1 MSRSAIRFVAPVLIS
16 LTVML
21 VAAVIS
27 IELLSTIRAWVGGE
41 GLYSKGQKNATYY
54 LSQYALSHSEE
65 DYRLY
70 QAAIA
75 FPLGDWKARLALQR
89 RPVDQ
94 RAARAGFLQ
103 GGSDPADIDSII
115 MVFRLFGNLGPVR
128 RAIDIWT
135 EGDSY
140 TLRICALAAR
150 IHPMDATEVPAAE
163 QTGIRVEL
171 HQINDELT
179 PLAARFSSTLGQLA
193 RTTRSLLILALTFG
207 TLITGLLCIRVTRAR
222 VRERDAKEQGLARL
236 TELYAALSK
245 TSQLISRVRDRN
257 QLFDELCRICV
268 GTSGLMLAAVGLLRR
283 ERSSVEFVAAHGDQ
297 QAYLQ
302 TLEMLSATGAA
313 GDSDALHA
321 PLYTRRSRVFNG
333 ADKPR
338 RLFPSEASFPL
349 ICRNEVVGVLCV
361 FSHEEQY
368 FKKDIVELMEQLAME
383 ASFALDSLHREAE
396 RRHQASVLADQ
407 NRILNLIA
415 SGAELKVILTTLAE
429 FVEVQS
435 EGGLCS
441 LVAQNASGK
450 GVCIGLS
457 PSMPQGFDR
466 AVAEASDA
474 AGAGACVEAIC
485 GRAAAAGPDRDAYPP
500 SEPLRDYESQTGLQA
515 VSARPI
521 SGSKNQL
528 LGMLSLYKRRDAE
541 PRQLSAQL
549 IGICAN
555 LAGIAIESCRA
566 AERIRHLAHH
576 DDLTGLPNRL
586 LFNYQLPKALARA
599 QRDGSSVGVL
609 FLDLDRFKVI
619 NDTLGHDAGDMVL
632 RQIARHLRGCVR
644 ITDTLAR
651 VGGDEFTLLIEQLD
665 DTQDLSAIAQKLL
678 TAMSSPLAI
687 NGNLYQ
693 LTGSIGV
700 AMYPKDGADGPSL
713 LKNAD
718 IAMYRAKSSGRNNYQ
733 FYSSD
738 INEHSVERLALE
750 NELRQAVAR
759 REFEVHY
766 QPKVNISTGR
776 IAGAEALV
784 RWRHPQRGLL
794 LPGDFICVAEEVG
807 LIGSVGSF
815 VLETVCTDIVRWRD
829 EGLPPTRVAVN
840 LSAQQFA
847 DSRLLDNLKQVLHQT
862 GCDPQLLEF
871 EITES
876 VVMTSPGKAL
886 QLLEQIK
893 DYGITLA
900 IDDFGTGH
908 SSLAYLKRFPV
919 DSVKIDCTFVRD
931 IAMDPNDVAIIKAII
946 ALGHSLDLK
955 VVAEGVETVTQ
966 LEILRRFQCDEFQG
980 FLFSEAVPAAEF
992 ASVLMSNPRP
1002 RSALASHIAKI
1013 AAR

>member
-1 MSRSAIRFVAPVLIS
+1 MKRFDRNQSNDSNGISRSAVRFVAPVLIS

-21 VAAVIS
+21 VAAVLS

-54 LSQYALSHSEE
+54 LSQYALSHSEK
-65 DYRLY
+65 DFRLY

-75 FPLGDWKARLALQR
+75 FPLGDLKARLALQR
-89 RPVDQ
+89 RPSDLN
-94 RAARAGFLQ
+94 AAYAGFLQ

-115 MVFRLFGNLGPVR
+115 TVFRLFGGVGPVR

-140 TLRICALAAR
+140 TSRICALAAL
-150 IHPMDATEVPAAE
+150 IHPTDGTEVPAAE
-163 QTGIRVEL
+163 QARIRTAL

-179 PLAARFSSTLGQLA
+179 PLAAHFSSTLGDLA
-193 RTTRSLLILALTFG
+193 RTTRSLLILALALG
-207 TLITGLLCIRVTRAR
+207 TLITALLCIRVTRAR
-222 VRERDAKEQGLARL
+222 VRERNAQEQGLARL
-236 TELYAALSK
+236 TELYAALSR
-245 TSQLISRVRDRN
+245 TSQLISRVSNRS

-268 GTSGLMLAAVGLLRR
+268 GTTGLMLAAVGMLKRD
-283 ERSSVEFVAAHGDQ
+283 RSSIEFVAAHGDRKS
-297 QAYLQ
+297 YLR
-302 TLEMLSATGAA
+302 TLELLSVKGVA
-313 GDSDALHA
+313 DHSDGLHA
-321 PLYTRRSRVFNG
+321 PLYTRGSRVFDA
-333 ADKPR
+333 ADKSR
-338 RLFPSEASFPL
+338 GVFPSEASFPL
-349 ICRNEVVGVLCV
+349 ICQNEVVGVLCV
-361 FSHEEQY
+361 FSQEKQY
-368 FKKDIVELMEQLAME
+368 FKKDIVELMEQLTME

-396 RRHQASVLADQ
+396 RRRQASVLADQ
-407 NRILNLIA
+407 NRVLNLIA
-415 SGAELKVILTTLAE
+415 SGAELKSILTTLAE
-429 FVEVQS
+429 FIEVQS

-441 LVAQNASGK
+441 LAAQNAGGT
-450 GVCIGLS
+450 GVCVGLS
-457 PSMPQGFDR
+457 PSMPPGFDR
-466 AVAEASDA
+466 TVAEARTRLQL
-474 AGAGACVEAIC
+474 V
-485 GRAAAAGPDRDAYPP
+485 
-500 SEPLRDYESQTGLQA
+500 SE
-515 VSARPI
+515 RPI
-521 SGSKNQL
+521 VGSKDQL
-528 LGMLSLYKRRDAE
+528 LGMLSVYKRPDAE
-541 PRQLSAQL
+541 LRQPNSQL

-555 LAGIAIESCRA
+555 LAGIAIESCQA

-599 QRDGSSVGVL
+599 QRDGTSVGVL
-609 FLDLDRFKVI
+609 FLDLDRFKII

-632 RQIARHLRGCVR
+632 RQIAGHLRSCVR
-644 ITDTLAR
+644 ETDTLAR
-651 VGGDEFTLLIEQLD
+651 VGGDEFTVLVEQLP
-665 DTQDLSAIAQKLL
+665 DTQYLGTIAEKLL
-678 TAMSSPLAI
+678 TAMASPLAI
-687 NGNLYQ
+687 GGNVYQ
-693 LTGSIGV
+693 LSGSIGI
-700 AMYPKDGADGPSL
+700 AMYPEDGDDGASL

-718 IAMYRAKSSGRNNYQ
+718 IAMYGAKASGRNNYQ

-738 INEHSVERLALE
+738 INAHSLERLALE

-766 QPKVNISTGR
+766 QPKVDISTGR

-784 RWRHPQRGLL
+784 RWRHPQRGML
-794 LPGDFICVAEEVG
+794 LPGEFIFVAEEVG
-807 LIGSVGSF
+807 LISSIGSF
-815 VLETVCTDIVRWRD
+815 VLDTVCADIARWRD
-829 EGLPPTRVAVN
+829 AGLPPMRVAIN

-847 DSRLLDNLKQVLHQT
+847 DSRLIDNLNQVLQQT
-862 GCDPQLLEF
+862 GCDPELLEF

-931 IAMDPNDVAIIKAII
+931 IAKDPNDVAIIKAII

-955 VVAEGVETVTQ
+955 VVAEGVESITQ

-980 FLFSEAVPAAEF
+980 FLFSEAVPF
-992 ASVLMSNPRP
+992 
-1002 RSALASHIAKI
+1002 AKI
-1013 AAR
+1013 AGMLTANAHTRSAAVNNFAMVAGR

>member
-1 MSRSAIRFVAPVLIS
+1 MLI
-16 LTVML
+16 
-21 VAAVIS
+21 AAVIS

-65 DYRLY
+65 DFRLY

-75 FPLGDWKARLALQR
+75 FPLGDWKARLALQHS
-89 RPVDQ
+89 PVDL

-103 GGSDPADIDSII
+103 GGSNPADIESII

-150 IHPMDATEVPAAE
+150 IHPKGATEVPAA
-163 QTGIRVEL
+163 QQSSVRAEL

-179 PLAARFSSTLGQLA
+179 PLAARFSSTLGHLA
-193 RTTRSLLILALTFG
+193 RTTRSLLILALGFG
-207 TLITGLLCIRVTRAR
+207 TLITGLLCIQVTRAR

-236 TELYAALSK
+236 TELYAALSQ

-268 GTSGLMLAAVGLLRR
+268 RTSGLMLAAVGLKRD
-283 ERSSVEFVAAHGDQ
+283 RSIIEFVAAHGDQ

-302 TLEMLSATGAA
+302 TLVILSANGAA

-321 PLYTRRSRVFNG
+321 PLHTRRSKVFNG

-338 RLFPSEASFPL
+338 RPFPSEASFPL
-349 ICRNEVVGVLCV
+349 ICQNQVVGVLCV

-396 RRHQASVLADQ
+396 RRHQASVLAHQ

-415 SGAELKVILTTLAE
+415 SGAELKTILTVLAE
-429 FVEVQS
+429 FVEAQS

-441 LVAQNASGK
+441 LVAQNGAGK
-450 GVCIGLS
+450 GVCVALS

-466 AVAEASDA
+466 AVAEAADA
-474 AGAGACVEAIC
+474 EAADARLEAIC
-485 GRAAAAGPDRDAYPP
+485 DRASAAGPDGDAYPL
-500 SEPLRDYESQTGLQA
+500 SEPLRVYERQSDLQP
-515 VSARPI
+515 VRARHI
-521 SGSKNQL
+521 FDSKEQL
-528 LGMLSLYKRRDAE
+528 LGTLSLYKHRDAE
-541 PRQLSAQL
+541 PRQLSAEL
-549 IGICAN
+549 VGICAN

-566 AERIRHLAHH
+566 ADRIRHLAHH

-599 QRDGSSVGVL
+599 QRDGGTVGVL
-609 FLDLDRFKVI
+609 FLDMDRFKVI

-632 RQIARHLRGCVR
+632 RQIAGHLRGCVR
-644 ITDTLAR
+644 ATDTLAR
-651 VGGDEFTLLIEQLD
+651 VGGDEFTLLVEQLV

-678 TAMSSPLAI
+678 TAMASPLTI
-687 NGNLYQ
+687 NGNEYQ
-693 LTGSIGV
+693 LSGSIGI

-766 QPKVNISTGR
+766 QPKVDISTGR
-776 IAGAEALV
+776 ISGAEALV
-784 RWRHPQRGLL
+784 RWRHPQRGML

-807 LIGSVGSF
+807 LIGAVGSF
-815 VLETVCTDIVRWRD
+815 VLDTVCTDIARWRD
-829 EGLPPTRVAVN
+829 QGLPPARVAVN

-847 DSRLLDNLKQVLHQT
+847 DSRLLDNLKQVLHRT
-862 GCDPQLLEF
+862 GCDPRLLEF

-931 IAMDPNDVAIIKAII
+931 IAIDPNDVAIIKAII

-980 FLFSEAVPAAEF
+980 FLFSKAVPFAEF
-992 ASVLMSNPRP
+992 ASVLISNARP
-1002 RSALASHIAKI
+1002 RSSMTSYIAEV

>member
-1 MSRSAIRFVAPVLIS
+1 MKRFDRNHSNDSNGISRSAVRFVAPVLIS

-21 VAAVIS
+21 VAAVLS

-65 DYRLY
+65 DFRLY

-75 FPLGDWKARLALQR
+75 FPLGDLKARLALQR
-89 RPVDQ
+89 RPSDLN
-94 RAARAGFLQ
+94 AAYAGFLQ

-115 MVFRLFGNLGPVR
+115 TVFRLFGGVGPVR

-140 TLRICALAAR
+140 TSRVCALAAL
-150 IHPMDATEVPAAE
+150 IHPTDGTEVPAAE
-163 QTGIRVEL
+163 QARIRTAL

-179 PLAARFSSTLGQLA
+179 PLAARFSSTLGDLA
-193 RTTRSLLILALTFG
+193 RTTRSLLILALALG
-207 TLITGLLCIRVTRAR
+207 TLITALLCIRVTRAR
-222 VRERDAKEQGLARL
+222 VRERNAQEQGLARL
-236 TELYAALSK
+236 TELYAALSR
-245 TSQLISRVRDRN
+245 TSQLISRVSNRS

-268 GTSGLMLAAVGLLRR
+268 GTTGLMLAAVGMLKRD
-283 ERSSVEFVAAHGDQ
+283 RSGIEFVAAHGDQ
-297 QAYLQ
+297 KSYLQ
-302 TLEMLSATGAA
+302 TLELLSDKGVA
-313 GDSDALHA
+313 DHSDGLHA
-321 PLYTRRSRVFNG
+321 PLYTRGSRVFDA
-333 ADKPR
+333 ADKSR
-338 RLFPSEASFPL
+338 GVFPSEASFPL
-349 ICRNEVVGVLCV
+349 ICQNEVVGVLCV
-361 FSHEEQY
+361 FSQEKQY
-368 FKKDIVELMEQLAME
+368 FKKDIVELMEQLTME

-396 RRHQASVLADQ
+396 RRRQASVLADQ
-407 NRILNLIA
+407 NRVLNLIA
-415 SGAELKVILTTLAE
+415 SGAELKAILTTLAE
-429 FVEVQS
+429 FIEVQS

-441 LVAQNASGK
+441 LVAQNAGGK
-450 GVCIGLS
+450 GVCVGLS
-457 PSMPQGFDR
+457 PSMPPGFDR
-466 AVAEASDA
+466 TVAE
-474 AGAGACVEAIC
+474 
-485 GRAAAAGPDRDAYPP
+485 GRTRLQLV
-500 SEPLRDYESQTGLQA
+500 SE
-515 VSARPI
+515 RPI
-521 SGSKNQL
+521 VGSTDQL
-528 LGMLSLYKRRDAE
+528 LGMLSLYKRPDAE
-541 PRQLSAQL
+541 PRQPNSQL

-555 LAGIAIESCRA
+555 LAGIAIESCQA

-599 QRDGSSVGVL
+599 QRDGTSVGVL
-609 FLDLDRFKVI
+609 FLDLDRFKII

-632 RQIARHLRGCVR
+632 RQIAGHLRSCVR
-644 ITDTLAR
+644 ETDTLAR
-651 VGGDEFTLLIEQLD
+651 VGGDEFTVLVEQLA
-665 DTQDLSAIAQKLL
+665 DTQYLGTVAEKLL
-678 TAMSSPLAI
+678 TAMASPLAI
-687 NGNLYQ
+687 GGNVYQ
-693 LTGSIGV
+693 LSGSIGIAV
-700 AMYPKDGADGPSL
+700 YPEDGADGASL

-718 IAMYRAKSSGRNNYQ
+718 IAMYGAKASGRNNYQ
-733 FYSSD
+733 YYSSD
-738 INEHSVERLALE
+738 INAHSLERLALE

-766 QPKVNISTGR
+766 QPKVDISTGR

-784 RWRHPQRGLL
+784 RWRHPQRGML
-794 LPGDFICVAEEVG
+794 LPGDFIFVAEEVG
-807 LIGSVGSF
+807 LISSIGSF
-815 VLETVCTDIVRWRD
+815 VLDTVCADIAGWRD
-829 EGLPPTRVAVN
+829 AGLPPMRVAIN

-847 DSRLLDNLKQVLHQT
+847 DSRLIDNLNQVLQQT
-862 GCDPQLLEF
+862 GCDPELLEF

-931 IAMDPNDVAIIKAII
+931 IAKDPNDVAIIKAII

-955 VVAEGVETVTQ
+955 VVAEGVESITQ

-980 FLFSEAVPAAEF
+980 FLFSEAVP
-992 ASVLMSNPRP
+992 S
-1002 RSALASHIAKI
+1002 AKI
-1013 AAR
+1013 AGMLLANAHTRSAAVSNFAMVAGR

>member
-1 MSRSAIRFVAPVLIS
+1 MKRFDRNHSNDSNGISRSAVRFVAPVLIS

-21 VAAVIS
+21 VAAVLS

-65 DYRLY
+65 DFRLY

-75 FPLGDWKARLALQR
+75 FPLGDLKARLALQR
-89 RPVDQ
+89 RPSDLN
-94 RAARAGFLQ
+94 AAYAGFLQ

-115 MVFRLFGNLGPVR
+115 TVFRLFGGVGPVR

-140 TLRICALAAR
+140 TSRICALAAL
-150 IHPMDATEVPAAE
+150 IHPTDGTEVPATE
-163 QTGIRVEL
+163 QARIRTAL
-171 HQINDELT
+171 HQITDELT
-179 PLAARFSSTLGQLA
+179 PLAARFSSTLGNLA
-193 RTTRSLLILALTFG
+193 RTTRSLLILALALG
-207 TLITGLLCIRVTRAR
+207 TLITALLCIRVTRAR
-222 VRERDAKEQGLARL
+222 VRERNAQEQGLARL
-236 TELYAALSK
+236 TELYAALSR
-245 TSQLISRVRDRN
+245 TSQLISRVGNRS

-268 GTSGLMLAAVGLLRR
+268 GTTGLMLAAVGLLKRD
-283 ERSSVEFVAAHGDQ
+283 RSGIEFVAAHGDRKS
-297 QAYLQ
+297 YLQ
-302 TLEMLSATGAA
+302 TLELLSEKGVA
-313 GDSDALHA
+313 DHSDGLHA
-321 PLYTRRSRVFNG
+321 PLYTRGSRVFDA
-333 ADKPR
+333 ADKAR
-338 RLFPSEASFPL
+338 GVFPSEASFPL
-349 ICRNEVVGVLCV
+349 ICQNEVVGVLCV
-361 FSHEEQY
+361 FSQEKQY
-368 FKKDIVELMEQLAME
+368 FKKDIVELMEQLTME

-396 RRHQASVLADQ
+396 RRRQASVLADQ
-407 NRILNLIA
+407 NRVLNLIA
-415 SGAELKVILTTLAE
+415 SGAELKAILTTLAE
-429 FVEVQS
+429 FIEVQS

-441 LVAQNASGK
+441 LVAQNAGGK
-450 GVCIGLS
+450 GVCVGLS
-457 PSMPQGFDR
+457 PSMPPGFDR
-466 AVAEASDA
+466 TVT
-474 AGAGACVEAIC
+474 GARLQLV
-485 GRAAAAGPDRDAYPP
+485 
-500 SEPLRDYESQTGLQA
+500 SE
-515 VSARPI
+515 RPI
-521 SGSKNQL
+521 VGSKDQL
-528 LGMLSLYKRRDAE
+528 LGMLSLYKRPDAE
-541 PRQLSAQL
+541 LRQPNSQL

-555 LAGIAIESCRA
+555 LAGIAIESCQA

-599 QRDGSSVGVL
+599 QRDGTSVGVL
-609 FLDLDRFKVI
+609 FLDLDRFKII

-632 RQIARHLRGCVR
+632 RQIAGHLRSCVR
-644 ITDTLAR
+644 ETDTLAR
-651 VGGDEFTLLIEQLD
+651 VGGDEFTVLVEQLP
-665 DTQDLSAIAQKLL
+665 DTQYLGTIAEKLL
-678 TAMSSPLAI
+678 TAMASPLAI
-687 NGNLYQ
+687 GGNVYQ
-693 LTGSIGV
+693 LSGSIGI
-700 AMYPKDGADGPSL
+700 AMYPEDGADGASL

-718 IAMYRAKSSGRNNYQ
+718 IAMYGAKASGRNNYQ

-738 INEHSVERLALE
+738 INAHSLERLALE

-766 QPKVNISTGR
+766 QPKVDISTGR

-784 RWRHPQRGLL
+784 RWRHPQRGML
-794 LPGDFICVAEEVG
+794 LPGEFIFVAEEVG
-807 LIGSVGSF
+807 LISSIGSF
-815 VLETVCTDIVRWRD
+815 VLDTVCADIARWRD
-829 EGLPPTRVAVN
+829 AGLPPMRVAIN

-847 DSRLLDNLKQVLHQT
+847 DSRLIDNLNQVLQQT
-862 GCDPQLLEF
+862 GCDPELLEF

-931 IAMDPNDVAIIKAII
+931 IAKDPNDVAIIKAII

-955 VVAEGVETVTQ
+955 VVAEGVESITQ

-980 FLFSEAVPAAEF
+980 FLFSEAVPAAKI
-992 ASVLMSNPRP
+992 ASLLTANAHT
-1002 RSALASHIAKI
+1002 RSAAVNNLAMVAV
-1013 AAR
+1013 AGR

>member
-1 MSRSAIRFVAPVLIS
+1 MKRFDRNHSNDSNGISRSAVRFVAPVLIS

-21 VAAVIS
+21 VAAVLS

-54 LSQYALSHSEE
+54 LSQYALSHSEQ

-75 FPLGDWKARLALQR
+75 FPLGDLKARLALQR
-89 RPVDQ
+89 RPSDLN
-94 RAARAGFLQ
+94 AAYAGFLQ

-115 MVFRLFGNLGPVR
+115 TVFRLFGGVGPVR

-140 TLRICALAAR
+140 TSRVCALAAL
-150 IHPMDATEVPAAE
+150 IHPTDGTEVPAAE
-163 QTGIRVEL
+163 QARIRTAL

-179 PLAARFSSTLGQLA
+179 PLAARFSSTLGDLA
-193 RTTRSLLILALTFG
+193 RTTRSLLILALALG
-207 TLITGLLCIRVTRAR
+207 TLITALLCIRVTRAR
-222 VRERDAKEQGLARL
+222 VRERNAQEQGLARL
-236 TELYAALSK
+236 TELYAALSR
-245 TSQLISRVRDRN
+245 TSQLISRVSNRS

-268 GTSGLMLAAVGLLRR
+268 GTTGLMLAAVGMLKRD
-283 ERSSVEFVAAHGDQ
+283 RSGIEFVAAHGDQ
-297 QAYLQ
+297 KSYLQ
-302 TLEMLSATGAA
+302 TLELLSDKGVA
-313 GDSDALHA
+313 DHSDGLHA
-321 PLYTRRSRVFNG
+321 PLYTRGSRVFDA
-333 ADKPR
+333 ADKSR
-338 RLFPSEASFPL
+338 GVFPSEASFPL
-349 ICRNEVVGVLCV
+349 ICQNEVVGVLCV
-361 FSHEEQY
+361 FSQEKQY
-368 FKKDIVELMEQLAME
+368 FKKDIVELMEQLTME

-396 RRHQASVLADQ
+396 RRRQASVLADQ
-407 NRILNLIA
+407 NRVLNLIA
-415 SGAELKVILTTLAE
+415 SGAELKAILTTLAE
-429 FVEVQS
+429 FIEVQS

-441 LVAQNASGK
+441 LVAQNAGGK
-450 GVCIGLS
+450 GVCVGLS
-457 PSMPQGFDR
+457 PSMPPGFDR
-466 AVAEASDA
+466 TVAE
-474 AGAGACVEAIC
+474 
-485 GRAAAAGPDRDAYPP
+485 GRTRLQLV
-500 SEPLRDYESQTGLQA
+500 SE
-515 VSARPI
+515 RPI
-521 SGSKNQL
+521 VGSTDQL
-528 LGMLSLYKRRDAE
+528 LGMLSLYKRPDAE
-541 PRQLSAQL
+541 PRQPNSQL

-555 LAGIAIESCRA
+555 LAGIAIESCQA

-599 QRDGSSVGVL
+599 QRDGTSVGVL
-609 FLDLDRFKVI
+609 FLDLDRFKII

-632 RQIARHLRGCVR
+632 RQIAGHLRSCVR
-644 ITDTLAR
+644 ETDTLAR
-651 VGGDEFTLLIEQLD
+651 VGGDEFTVLVEQLD
-665 DTQDLSAIAQKLL
+665 DTQYLGAIAEKLL
-678 TAMSSPLAI
+678 TAMASPLAI
-687 NGNLYQ
+687 GGNVYQ
-693 LTGSIGV
+693 LSGSIGI
-700 AMYPKDGADGPSL
+700 AMYPEDGADGASL

-718 IAMYRAKSSGRNNYQ
+718 IAMYGAKASGRNNYQ

-738 INEHSVERLALE
+738 INAHSLERLALE

-766 QPKVNISTGR
+766 QPKVDIPTGR

-784 RWRHPQRGLL
+784 RWRHPQRGML
-794 LPGDFICVAEEVG
+794 LPGEFIFVAEEVG
-807 LIGSVGSF
+807 LISSIGSF
-815 VLETVCTDIVRWRD
+815 VLDTVCADIAQWRD
-829 EGLPPTRVAVN
+829 AGLPPMRVAIN

-847 DSRLLDNLKQVLHQT
+847 DSRLIDNLNQVLQQT
-862 GCDPQLLEF
+862 GCDPELLEF

-931 IAMDPNDVAIIKAII
+931 IAKDPNDVAIIKAII

-955 VVAEGVETVTQ
+955 VVAEGVESITQ

-980 FLFSEAVPAAEF
+980 FLFSEAVPAAKI
-992 ASVLMSNPRP
+992 ASLLTANAHT
-1002 RSALASHIAKI
+1002 RSAAVNNLAMVAG
-1013 AAR
+1013 R

>member
-1 MSRSAIRFVAPVLIS
+1 
-16 LTVML
+16 ML

-41 GLYSKGQKNATYY
+41 GLYSKGQKNSTYY

-65 DYRLY
+65 DFRLY

-89 RPVDQ
+89 RPVDL

-150 IHPMDATEVPAAE
+150 IHPIEATELPAAE
-163 QTGIRVEL
+163 QSSIRAEL

-179 PLAARFSSTLGQLA
+179 PLATRFSATLGDLA
-193 RTTRSLLILALTFG
+193 RTTRSLLILALMFG
-207 TLITGLLCIRVTRAR
+207 TLITGALCIRVTRAR
-222 VRERDAKEQGLARL
+222 VRERDAKERGLARL
-236 TELYAALSK
+236 TELYAALSQ
-245 TSQLISRVRDRN
+245 TSQLISKVHDRN

-268 GTSGLMLAAVGLLRR
+268 GTSGLMLAAVGLLKR
-283 ERSSVEFVAAHGDQ
+283 EQSSIKFVAAHGDQ

-302 TLEMLSATGAA
+302 TLEILSAKGSE
-313 GDSDALHA
+313 GNSDALCA
-321 PLYTRRSRVFNG
+321 PLFIRRSRVFNG

-338 RLFPSEASFPL
+338 SVFPSEASFPL
-349 ICRNEVVGVLCV
+349 ICQNEVVGVLCV
-361 FSHEEQY
+361 FSQEDQY
-368 FKKDIVELMEQLAME
+368 FKEDIVELMEQLAME

-415 SGAELKVILTTLAE
+415 SGAELKAILTTLAE

-441 LVAQNASGK
+441 LVAQNASGE
-450 GVCIGLS
+450 GVCAGLS

-474 AGAGACVEAIC
+474 RGGGTGIQAIC
-485 GRAAAAGPDRDAYPP
+485 DRASAAGPARDAFPL
-500 SEPLRDYESQTGLQA
+500 SEPLRVYERQTDLQT

-521 SGSKNQL
+521 FGSKDQL
-528 LGMLSLYKRRDAE
+528 LGMLSLYKRSDSE

-549 IGICAN
+549 TGICAN

-566 AERIRHLAHH
+566 ADRIRHLAHH

-609 FLDLDRFKVI
+609 FFDLDRFKII
-619 NDTLGHDAGDMVL
+619 NDTLGHEAGDMVL

-651 VGGDEFTLLIEQLD
+651 LGGDEFTLLVEQLV

-678 TAMSSPLAI
+678 TAMSSPLTI
-687 NGNLYQ
+687 NGNVYQ
-693 LTGSIGV
+693 LSGSIGI

-718 IAMYRAKSSGRNNYQ
+718 IAMYRAKASGRNNYQ
-733 FYSSD
+733 YYSSD

-759 REFEVHY
+759 QEFVVHY
-766 QPKVNISTGR
+766 QPKVDISTGR

-784 RWRHPQRGLL
+784 RWRHPQRGML
-794 LPGDFICVAEEVG
+794 LPGAFICVAEEVG
-807 LIGSVGSF
+807 LIGSIGSF
-815 VLETVCTDIVRWRD
+815 VLDAVCTDLARWRD
-829 EGLPPTRVAVN
+829 DGLPPTRVAIN

-847 DSRLLDNLKQVLHQT
+847 DSRLLDNLNQVLHRT

-876 VVMTSPGKAL
+876 VVMTNPGKAL

-919 DSVKIDCTFVRD
+919 DSVKIDHTFIRD
-931 IAMDPNDVAIIKAII
+931 IAIDPNDVAIIKAII

-966 LEILRRFQCDEFQG
+966 LEILRHFQCDEFQG
-980 FLFSEAVPAAEF
+980 FLFSKAVPSAEF
-992 ASVLMSNPRP
+992 ATILMSEGRP
-1002 RSALASHIAKI
+1002 RSAMAK
-1013 AAR
+1013 AAAQ